1 MKDIQIWYDD
11 IRRPPYPEDEWVWVR
26 TTKAAIA
33 ALELFADRIEVIS
46 LDHDMGLEDAN
57 PDADPS
63 TYLRDYNPGLV
74 EDNGV
79 KLVEW
84 MIENNVGREAIIT
97 IHSWNTDAAKRMKQM
112 FVAANYPDV
121 YIKSFDLSWYDDSD
135 YGNEYVC
142 EHELPCDCPPSD
154 YGKLKEGYSNG
165 KEDQLLTG

>member
-33 ALELFADRIEVIS
+33 AFELLRDRVEVIS
-46 LDHDMGLEDAN
+46 LDHDMGLEEAN

-112 FVAANYPDV
+112 FVSANYPDV
-121 YIKSFDLSWYDDSD
+121 YIKSFDLSWYDDS
-135 YGNEYVC
+135 
-142 EHELPCDCPPSD
+142 
-154 YGKLKEGYSNG
+154 SN
-165 KEDQLLTG
+165 

>member
-33 ALELFADRIEVIS
+33 AFELLKDRIEVIS
-46 LDHDMGLEDAN
+46 LDHDMGLEN
-57 PDADPS
+57 VHPDDDPS
-63 TYLRDYNPGLV
+63 DYLRDYNPGLV

-79 KLVEW
+79 KLVKW

-97 IHSWNTDAAKRMKQM
+97 IHSWNLDGANRMKQM

-121 YIKSFDLSWYDDSD
+121 YLKSFDLSWYDAT
-135 YGNEYVC
+135 E
-142 EHELPCDCPPSD
+142 
-154 YGKLKEGYSNG
+154 
-165 KEDQLLTG
+165 

>member
-33 ALELFADRIEVIS
+33 AFELLKDRIEVIS
-46 LDHDMGLEDAN
+46 LDHDMGLENED
-57 PDADPS
+57 PDQDSAI
-63 TYLRDYNPGLV
+63 YLKHYNAGLQ

-97 IHSWNTDAAKRMKQM
+97 IHSWNPDGAKRMKQLLI
-112 FVAANYPDV
+112 AANYPDV
-121 YIKSFDLSWYDDSD
+121 YVKAFDPAWYDD
-135 YGNEYVC
+135 EYLQKYYRPV
-142 EHELPCDCPPSD
+142 E
-154 YGKLKEGYSNG
+154 
-165 KEDQLLTG
+165 EDI